1 MKHFEEILQTVGATN
16 RKLLRE
22 SPHWD
27 MWRVVYPTPAQS
39 VHTYYLYLK
48 HSCPLKEGTPENVRF
63 WRSLSKGENYHAIL
77 TPKGELKR
85 HRANVGPRFGAKDVS
100 ISTEF
105 LQRTMAQK
113 LAVRDID
120 AETYFVEPD
129 VRTETDAV
137 QPAVR
142 SLIEWFEGID
152 AASANRN
159 LAVVRADGGAGKT
172 TLARTLAREIRQR
185 RPKVVPLFIEAD
197 QWRHQ
202 LHAQFSI
209 PNVWDIALTRCL
221 QTPTGLLSNESAFRV
236 LVREG
241 LIWVIFD
248 GFDELC
254 LHPQF
259 SASPPDVVQSF
270 LDDLVAQ
277 DEVSSSSARILLTS
291 RDSYWRSYEQQMP
304 VDSLSQFTLLG
315 FSNAQ
320 KKEYFQKRLSE
331 PDKVSNALRYCSEIG
346 GRLFE
351 GLRNEQP
358 NKERMEGTPF
368 VLDLVAEAFEGP
380 DTEDSSP
387 FRADPLEDILLRV
400 CRRENL
406 RQGIQIPPARQL
418 ALFEELF
425 REKPGRISEADLRMY
440 LEVICGV
447 QDPTV
452 QEKFRIHFLLRR
464 VGGNLHAHRSNEER
478 DGEEGFLP
486 RYEVLRTY
494 FLARFLSRE
503 LLSLREKSGWR
514 RNAAVT
520 LAESGGGRT
529 PVVEW
534 LLGQLRRQPPESVR
548 EALRHGF
555 IMIREPSGL
564 PIRNKAGCALFGVVT
579 RWLTEDE
586 KAERTATLK
595 YLMSARNAAPD
606 EIEEGFFS
614 SIVSRFDFR
623 NIKFKN
629 CYFEDCEF
637 RNCLF
642 NNDTTLLRSEIS
654 GSLNFF
660 KCSGEQDIRN
670 QDSTLSG
677 EAQYTF
683 AKLRGAKLSEE
694 VARKFAEEILE
705 HVLRKFRGPYGF
717 HPVQYANRLKGLPRA
732 NPFREYIWDALLSHK
747 VVERHE
753 ISHVTGGGLN
763 ISDDSLIRREVQ
775 GVFDNANIGTRLRR
789 VVDDLVA
796 ER

>member
-1 MKHFEEILQTVGATN
+1 MKHFEEILQTIGATK
-16 RKLLRE
+16 RTLLKE

-27 MWRVVYPTPAQS
+27 MWRVVYPTPAQW

-48 HSCPLKEGTPENVRF
+48 HSCPLKEGTSENVRL
-63 WRSLSKGENYHAIL
+63 WRSLSNNENYHAIL

-85 HRANVGPRFGAKDVS
+85 HRANVAARFGAKDVLL
-100 ISTEF
+100 STD
-105 LQRTMAQK
+105 LLHRTMAQK
-113 LAVRDID
+113 LAVRDLD
-120 AETYFVEPD
+120 VETYFVEPD
-129 VRTETDAV
+129 VRTETDDV

-142 SLIEWFEGID
+142 TLIEWFEGID
-152 AASANRN
+152 ATSANRN
-159 LAVVRADGGAGKT
+159 LAVMRADGGAGKT

-185 RPKVVPLFIEAD
+185 RPKVVPLFIGAD

-221 QTPTGLLSNESAFRV
+221 QTPAGLLSNEPAFNV

-241 LIWVIFD
+241 LIWIIFD

-259 SASPPDVVQSF
+259 SASPADVVQSF

-291 RDSYWRSYEQQMP
+291 RDSYWRSYEPQMP
-304 VDSLSQFTLLG
+304 VDSLTQFTLLG

-320 KKEYFQKRLSE
+320 KKEYFQKRLAE
-331 PDKVSNALRYCSEIG
+331 PAKVSNALRYCSEIG
-346 GRLFE
+346 GRLYE
-351 GLRNEQP
+351 GIPHEQP

-380 DTEDSSP
+380 ETEESSP
-387 FRADPLEDILLRV
+387 YRADPLEDILLRV

-406 RQGIQIPPARQL
+406 RQGIQIPPERQL
-418 ALFEELF
+418 AFFEELF
-425 REKPGRISEADLRMY
+425 REKPGRISEEDLRMY

-464 VGGNLHAHRSNEER
+464 AGQNTDQGDSDDAAGS
-478 DGEEGFLP
+478 DGVFLP

-503 LLSLREKSGWR
+503 LLSLRERSGWR

-534 LLGQLRRQPPESVR
+534 LLGQLRRQPFDSVR

-555 IMIREPSGL
+555 TMIKDPSGL

-579 RWLTEDE
+579 RWLTEDD

-595 YLMSARNAAPD
+595 YLMSLRTAGPN

-614 SIVSRFDFR
+614 GIVSRFDFR
-623 NIKFKN
+623 GMTLRN
-629 CYFEDCEF
+629 CYLEDCEF
-637 RNCLF
+637 RNCVF
-642 NNDTTLLRSEIS
+642 DNSTTLLQSDVS

-660 KCSGEQDIRN
+660 KCSGEQDIRID
-670 QDSTLSG
+670 DSSLSG
-677 EAQYTF
+677 EAQYTL
-683 AKLRGAKLSEE
+683 AKLRGAKLSED
-694 VARKFAEEILE
+694 VARTFAEEILE
-705 HVLRKFRGPYGF
+705 HVLRKFRGPFGF
-717 HPVQYANRLKGLPRA
+717 HSIQYGNRLKGLPRG
-732 NPFREYIWDALLSHK
+732 NPFREYIWDALLKHNI
-747 VVERHE
+747 VERHA
-753 ISHVTGGGLN
+753 ISHVAGGGLN
-763 ISDDSLIRREVQ
+763 ISEDLLIRREVQ
-775 GVFDNANIGTRLRR
+775 GVFDNAHIGTRLRR

-796 ER
+796 DR